1 MKKIFLVGLMAVGF
15 LFQGCE
21 AVFSVADEI
30 LSGSDSVKPGN
41 DVINNSTVKNRVYN
55 NAVKFVN
62 SKTEYVSGAMGRFVY
77 PFDCSGLVTRCYDDA
92 LKGTNYKLPYNFTD
106 TGHPSAESLRKYYST
121 PTNNPERGDLIFL
134 NFNRSNDGTAKHVGI
149 FDRFLSGGK
158 IQFIDASDYWNYEN
172 VVDFRTVSKSDDAFV
187 SFGVMDIKHK

>member
-77 PFDCSGLVTRCYDDA
+77 PFD
-92 LKGTNYKLPYNFTD
+92 
-106 TGHPSAESLRKYYST
+106 LRKYYST